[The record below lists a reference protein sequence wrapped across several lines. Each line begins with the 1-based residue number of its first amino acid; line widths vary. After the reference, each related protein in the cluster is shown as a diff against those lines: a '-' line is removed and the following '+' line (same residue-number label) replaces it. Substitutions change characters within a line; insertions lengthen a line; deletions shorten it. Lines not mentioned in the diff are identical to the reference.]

1 MDRLATFE
9 EQKKIEMETQRKL
22 TDQRLANLK
31 KQDESSSL
39 AKKLSKRARK
49 KLDKQLADKN
59 LSEVEKKILKD

>member
-31 KQDESSSL
+31 KQDESS
-39 AKKLSKRARK
+39 
-49 KLDKQLADKN
+49 
-59 LSEVEKKILKD
+59 